1 MTAGDRLD
9 RFCYHRFMS
18 GGDATR
24 PRPSDGH
31 DRQAETRLV
40 EQLRG
45 EALAVVGRI
54 EADKQCFA
62 AMSDLP
68 ARRVH
73 TLFAGIYLRTTQR
86 WMGFLATR
94 RDPEFA
100 YLTIIRF
107 YEIYRAAMHTPRQ
120 EPVAGPWRRYH
131 GLAGRLTMTGPISA
145 HLLLVSSG
153 VRAHTRYDLGV
164 AIARATHDYARLYG
178 RAPDIERYRETIVGR
193 QTGYAFQCA
202 GLDYIDDHRRQQT
215 GWRRFVLAVFHT
227 GLRGLSWLW
236 MPIFQ
241 HWRRAAWA
249 GARRAVLP
257 PGSEKA
263 GIRAFRLIRPVPK
276 VP

>member
-1 MTAGDRLD
+1 
-9 RFCYHRFMS
+9 MS
-18 GGDATR
+18 RGDATR
-24 PRPSDGH
+24 PRPSEGH
-31 DRQAETRLV
+31 DRRAEARLV
-40 EQLRG
+40 EQLRD

-100 YLTIIRF
+100 YLTIVRF
-107 YEIYRAAMHTPRQ
+107 YEIYRAAMRTTMRDP
-120 EPVAGPWRRYH
+120 ATSPWRRYH
-131 GLAGRLTMTGPISA
+131 GLASRLTMTGPISA

-215 GWRRFVLAVFHT
+215 GWRHLVLTVFRS
-227 GLRGLSWLW
+227 GLLGLSWLW

-241 HWRRAAWA
+241 QWRRAAWA
-249 GARRAVLP
+249 DAKQAVEP
-257 PGSEKA
+257 PAAPDRDKVGFW
-263 GIRAFRLIRPVPK
+263 IFRPFPSRQK